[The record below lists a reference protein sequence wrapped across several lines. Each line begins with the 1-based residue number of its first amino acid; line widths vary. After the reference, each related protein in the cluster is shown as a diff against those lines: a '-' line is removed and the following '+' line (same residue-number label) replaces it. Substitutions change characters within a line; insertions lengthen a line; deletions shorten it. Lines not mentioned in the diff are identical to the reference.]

1 MTAHGDRHPATV
13 GPVDERQRYALE
25 HPLNEATEDVNAL
38 AALTAL
44 RVDTPLPG
52 GNLLR
57 SVLAVD
63 R

>member
-1 MTAHGDRHPATV
+1 
-13 GPVDERQRYALE
+13 VDERRRYALE